1 MNIFVMILNMNNFDI
16 DKFLPKFHTKE
27 EIYDELYDLCMKQI
41 SLDIEEMSL
50 NQMLIDNKISENDYL
65 VWKSKIEKKRKEFR
79 D

>member
-1 MNIFVMILNMNNFDI
+1 MLIFVMILNMNNFDI

>member
-1 MNIFVMILNMNNFDI
+1 MNNFDV

-27 EIYDELYDLCMKQI
+27 EIYDKFYNFCMKQI
-41 SLDIEEMSL
+41 SLNIDEMSL

-65 VWKSKIEKKRKEFR
+65 AWKNKIDKKRKELS